1 MGFVFV
7 MNYYIRLYIW
17 FLIKKLVQADKT
29 IEDKDKGI
37 NFNKL
42 FNFIFN
48 LCTISNIILDIS
60 HLKWQ
65 KSFVINLY
73 QQKLDQIIDVEK
85 KLDNEI
91 NKWQTYRKK

>member
-7 MNYYIRLYIW
+7 MNYCIRLYIW
-17 FLIKKLVQADKT
+17 FLIKKLVQVDKT

-42 FNFIFN
+42 LNFIFN
-48 LCTISNIILDIS
+48 LLLLTLFLEISR
-60 HLKWQ
+60 LKRQ
-65 KSFVINLY
+65 KAFVVDLY
-73 QQKLDQIIDVEK
+73 QQKLNQIIDVEK

-91 NKWQTYRKK
+91 NKWQTYRNK

>member
-1 MGFVFV
+1 M
-7 MNYYIRLYIW
+7 
-17 FLIKKLVQADKT
+17 QADKT

-48 LCTISNIILDIS
+48 LLLLTLFLEISR
-60 HLKWQ
+60 LKRQ
-65 KSFVINLY
+65 KAFVVDLY
-73 QQKLDQIIDVEK
+73 QQKLNQIIDVEK

-91 NKWQTYRKK
+91 NKWQTYRNK

>member
-7 MNYYIRLYIW
+7 MNYCIRLYIW
-17 FLIKKLVQADKT
+17 FLIKKLVQIDKT
-29 IEDKDKGI
+29 IEDKDKGM

-48 LCTISNIILDIS
+48 LLLLKFILEIS
-60 HLKWQ
+60 HLKRQ
-65 KSFVINLY
+65 KSFVVDLY
-73 QQKLDQIIDVEK
+73 QQKLNQIIDVEK

-91 NKWQTYRKK
+91 NKWQTCRK